1 MEDRGGVMH
10 IDTVW
15 WIILG
20 QSALLILLLIFCF
33 RLSVRILTEKS
44 RSQSQSTRY
53 GQITE
58 QFLPLVKHYPYDSKQ
73 FRFLGTP
80 IDGVQFEDDKI
91 VLVEFK
97 SGNSSL
103 SSRQR
108 HIRNLVNEN
117 KVYFEIIR
125 AG

>member
-1 MEDRGGVMH
+1 M
-10 IDTVW
+10 IDIPIVW
-15 WIILG
+15 WFVIG
-20 QSALLILLLIFCF
+20 QSASLLLLVILCF
-33 RLSVRILTEKS
+33 RLASKISTEKFRAQS
-44 RSQSQSTRY
+44 RSTRY

-58 QFLPLVKHYPYDSKQ
+58 EFLPLVQSYPYDPKQ
-73 FRFLGTP
+73 FRFLGSP

-91 VLVEFK
+91 ILVEFK

-108 HIRNLVNEN
+108 QVRKLIKEK
-117 KVYFEIIR
+117 KVYFETIR

>member
-1 MEDRGGVMH
+1 M
-10 IDTVW
+10 IDIPIVW
-15 WIILG
+15 WIVFGESMLLVLLVIL
-20 QSALLILLLIFCF
+20 CF
-33 RLSVRILTEKS
+33 RLSSKIGKEKS
-44 RSQSQSTRY
+44 SRQSQSTRY

-58 QFLPLVKHYPYDSKQ
+58 QFLPLVQFYTYDSKQ
-73 FRFLGTP
+73 FRFLGSP

-91 VLVEFK
+91 ILVEFK

-108 HIRNLVNEN
+108 RVRDLIKQN
-117 KVYFEIIR
+117 KVYFETIR